1 MKRKRLYIS
10 LGFIFAFIVWTV
22 LVKTVDVAEI
32 GVNNTEVGFSQL
44 NGWFKSLIGENYALY
59 VITDWLGFVPIFF
72 GFAFVILGCTQWIK
86 RKSIAKV
93 DRSLLTLGAFYIAL
107 ITAYVL
113 FETIL
118 INYRPVLIE
127 GRMESSYPSSTTL
140 LVLCVMPTAITQ
152 LRERIRNKIL
162 KNSVTVIIG
171 IFTVFMLVGRLLSG
185 VHWLSD
191 IVGGVLLS
199 VGLDGVYLTL
209 CKSK

>member
-10 LGFIFAFIVWTV
+10 LGFVFAFVVWTV

-72 GFAFVILGCTQWIK
+72 GFAFAILGCAQWIK

-93 DRSLLTLGAFYIAL
+93 DRSLLTLGAFYIAV

-118 INYRPVLIE
+118 IN
-127 GRMESSYPSSTTL
+127 
-140 LVLCVMPTAITQ
+140 
-152 LRERIRNKIL
+152 
-162 KNSVTVIIG
+162 
-171 IFTVFMLVGRLLSG
+171 
-185 VHWLSD
+185 
-191 IVGGVLLS
+191 
-199 VGLDGVYLTL
+199 
-209 CKSK
+209 

>member
-10 LGFIFAFIVWTV
+10 LGFVFAFVVWTV

-72 GFAFVILGCTQWIK
+72 GFAFAILGCAQWIK

-93 DRSLLTLGAFYIAL
+93 DRSLLTLGAFYIAV
-107 ITAYVL
+107 ITVYVL

-140 LVLCVMPTAITQ
+140 LVLCVMPTAIAQ

-162 KNSVTVIIG
+162 KNSVTVIIA

>member
-10 LGFIFAFIVWTV
+10 LGFVFAFVVWTV

-59 VITDWLGFVPIFF
+59 VITDWLGVVPIFF
-72 GFAFVILGCTQWIK
+72 GFAFAILGCTQWIK

-93 DRSLLTLGAFYIAL
+93 DRSLLTLGAFYIAV

-140 LVLCVMPTAITQ
+140 LVLCVMPIAITQ

-162 KNSVTVIIG
+162 KNSVTVIIA